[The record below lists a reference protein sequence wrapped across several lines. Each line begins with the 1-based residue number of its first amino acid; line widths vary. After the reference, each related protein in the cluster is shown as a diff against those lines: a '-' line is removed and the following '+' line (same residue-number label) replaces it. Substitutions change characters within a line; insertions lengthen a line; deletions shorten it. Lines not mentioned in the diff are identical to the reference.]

1 MQQKTTHPAKKKPWL
16 SILTIEFL
24 FVMLL
29 LLALIIFI
37 YAVRMV
43 FIIEGSEFDE
53 NVFKAV
59 ASYTTPGRTSFMN
72 FITFLGKHTLLI
84 PLNFLLIG
92 FFIYKKHKWFAIRIA
107 ALALS
112 SVVLSFSLKEFFRR
126 DRPDLQLIGDVRG
139 YSFPS
144 GHALIG
150 IVFYGLFI
158 YIIWHEVK
166 QKWLRTFLIVL
177 LIILILLI
185 SFSRIYLRVHYP
197 SDVIAGLA
205 VGFIWLVLSLQIIHR
220 IEKKYIARRALKAE
234 GLE

>member
-1 MQQKTTHPAKKKPWL
+1 MQQESTRIIKRKPWI
-16 SILTIEFL
+16 SIFTIEFL
-24 FVMLL
+24 FVLLL
-29 LLALIIFI
+29 LLALIVFV

-43 FIIEGSEFDE
+43 FVLKTTTFDE
-53 NVFKAV
+53 NIFTTV
-59 ASYTTPGRTSFMN
+59 ASYVTPSRTAFMN

-84 PLNFLLIG
+84 PLNLILIG
-92 FFIYKKHKWFAIRIA
+92 FFIYRKHKWFAIRIA

-112 SVVLSFSLKEFFRR
+112 SVVLSFSLKEFFQR
-126 DRPDLQLIGDVRG
+126 DRPLLPVLGDARG

-166 QKWLRTFLIVL
+166 QKWLRLFLIVL
-177 LIILILLI
+177 LALLILLI

-205 VGFIWLVLSLQIIHR
+205 LGFIWLVLSLQIIHR
-220 IEKKYIARRALKAE
+220 IEKKYIAKKARNAE
-234 GLE
+234 NLD

>member
-1 MQQKTTHPAKKKPWL
+1 MQQNITHPAKKKPWL
-16 SILTIEFL
+16 SIFTIEFL
-24 FVMLL
+24 FVLLL
-29 LLALIIFI
+29 LLALIVFI
-37 YAVRMV
+37 YAVRIV
-43 FIIEGSEFDE
+43 FVIEGSGFDE
-53 NVFKAV
+53 KVFKVV
-59 ASYTTPGRTSFMN
+59 AAYTTPGRTSFMN

-84 PLNFLLIG
+84 PLNFLLIA

-112 SVVLSFSLKEFFRR
+112 SVVLSFSLKAFFQR
-126 DRPDLQLIGDVRG
+126 DRPLLPVLGEARG

-166 QKWLRTFLIVL
+166 QKWLRIFLIIL
-177 LIILILLI
+177 LIVLILLI

-205 VGFIWLVLSLQIIHR
+205 VGFIWLVLSLRIIHK
-220 IEKKYIARRALKAE
+220 IEMKYVARRALKAE
-234 GLE
+234 KLA

>member
-1 MQQKTTHPAKKKPWL
+1 MEQKATHTAKKKPWL

-24 FVMLL
+24 FVLL
-29 LLALIIFI
+29 LLVALIVFI

-53 NVFKAV
+53 NVFKLV

-107 ALALS
+107 SLALS
-112 SVVLSFSLKEFFRR
+112 SVALSFSLKQFFRR
-126 DRPDLQLIGDVRG
+126 DRPELQLIGDISG

-166 QKWLRTFLIVL
+166 QKWLRIILIVL
-177 LIILILLI
+177 LAVLILLI

-205 VGFIWLVLSLQIIHR
+205 VGFIWLVLSLRIIHR